1 MENNIF
7 ANVIVDLDSA
17 AVDKPFLYKVPNEL
31 VGILKV
37 GDRVLIPFGNGNK
50 QIEGFIISLIS
61 EIDLLDLKKKTDD
74 NFIKNIT
81 NFSGIKNIIKK
92 VDKKFSINNI
102 LMNMAIY
109 MSDEYMCPLN
119 ICLKTVLPIKR
130 ELRKNSLRVDVV
142 ENYNNVND
150 NNIYLNDEQ
159 KLIVDNL
166 IKYYKL
172 YKYSNHLIYGVTGSG
187 KTEVYLKLIEEVI
200 KDNKQVIVLIPE
212 ISLTYQTV
220 TRLKNKFNENIAI
233 LHSKMSEG
241 EKYIQIKKCMDGK
254 VNIIVGPRS
263 ALFAPFENLG
273 LIVMDEEDDH
283 SYKSEMSPRY
293 STKDMAI
300 YRAKIQNALFLSL
313 SATPDISSY
322 KNASENLIDE
332 NHIIDDKEFHLYKL
346 SHRASNNVNMP
357 KIQIVDLCKEF
368 KIGNKTIFSKLLID
382 KINDR
387 LDKNEQI
394 MLFMNRRGLNKVV
407 TCVECGKNF
416 KCPNCDVSLTLHN
429 DGMMRC
435 HYCGYEEKQVL
446 VCPDCGSKKFT
457 NFGIG
462 TQKVEQEVLKHFK
475 NARVLRMDRDTT
487 QVKNG
492 YDNII
497 SKFKNHEADIL
508 LGTQMIVKGHDFDNV
523 TLVGVI
529 CADMSLNVQ
538 NYKATEDAF
547 SLFMQVCGRSGRKK
561 EGECIIQTYDY
572 NNHVLDLLKTSDY
585 ENFYKYEINFRE
597 KFVYPP
603 FCNLICC
610 IFKSDDEFIL
620 NDSCIYAKT
629 NIKKIYNIDVLGPI
643 TPIPSKINNYY
654 FRKMYIKIDN
664 HELAKKIRFDIYNL
678 IKNNNKYKSI
688 MMAFDIEK

>member
-7 ANVIVDLDSA
+7 ANIIVDLDSS
-17 AVDKPFLYKVPNEL
+17 AVDKPFLYKIPTEL
-31 VGILKV
+31 INILKV
-37 GDRVLIPFGNGNK
+37 GDRVLVPFGNGNK
-50 QIEGFIISLIS
+50 LIEGFIISLMTK
-61 EIDLLDLKKKTDD
+61 EDLLSIKNKTNDS
-74 NFIKNIT
+74 FIKNIKD
-81 NFSGIKNIIKK
+81 FSNIKYIAKK
-92 VDKKFSINNI
+92 VDKKFSVNNI
-102 LMNMAIY
+102 LMKMAIY
-109 MSDEYMCPLN
+109 MSEEYMCPLN

-130 ELRKNSLRVDVV
+130 ELRKNNKRVDVSN
-142 ENYNNVND
+142 NYINNLD
-150 NNIYLNDEQ
+150 SNIVLNKEQ
-159 KLIVDNL
+159 QLIVDNL

-172 YKYSNHLIYGVTGSG
+172 NKYSNHLIYGVTGSG

-200 KDNKQVIVLIPE
+200 KDKKQVIVLIPE

-220 TRLKNKFNENIAI
+220 IRLKHKFNDNVAV

-241 EKYIQIKKCMDGK
+241 EKYIQIKKCMNGE

-293 STKDMAI
+293 STRDMAI
-300 YRAKIQNALFLSL
+300 YRAKLQNALFVGL
-313 SATPDISSY
+313 SATPDISSF
-322 KNASENLIDE
+322 KDASLNVVDDK
-332 NHIIDDKEFHLYKL
+332 HIIDNKEFHLYKL
-346 SHRASNNVNMP
+346 KNRAYNNINLP
-357 KIQIVDLCKEF
+357 KIEIVDLCKEF

-387 LDKNEQI
+387 LNKNEQV
-394 MLFMNRRGLNKVV
+394 MLFINRRGLNKVV
-407 TCVECGKNF
+407 TCVECGKTF

-429 DGMMRC
+429 DGMMKC
-435 HYCGYEEKQVL
+435 HYCGYEEKQIL
-446 VCPDCGSKKFT
+446 VCPECGSKKFT

-462 TQKVEQEVLKHFK
+462 TQRVEQEVLKCFK
-475 NARVLRMDRDTT
+475 SARVLRMDRDTT

-523 TLVGVI
+523 TLVAVI

-561 EGECIIQTYDY
+561 YGECIIQTYDY
-572 NNHVLDLLKTSDY
+572 KNVIFDLVKNSDY
-585 ENFYKYEINFRE
+585 ENFYNYEIKFRE

-603 FCNLICC
+603 FCNLLSC
-610 IFKSDDEFIL
+610 ILKGDDEFIL
-620 NDSCIYAKT
+620 SDACMFIKL
-629 NIKKIYNIDVLGPI
+629 NINKLYNVDILGPI
-643 TPIPSKINNYY
+643 IPIPAKINNVYY
-654 FRKMYIKIDN
+654 KRIYIKVDN
-664 HELAKKIRFDIYNL
+664 YELAKKIRFDILNM
-678 IKNNNKYKSI
+678 IKTDEKYKSVNMI
-688 MMAFDIEK
+688 FDIEK